1 MLAGKSVLT
10 AMPYFDA
17 VSKVDSHELSN
28 AVDQANRE
36 VAMRRHPEVEHPE
49 IAFEPFRIDSPNV
62 QRGFQIGAAMQPL
75 AAGSHFEPPH

>member
-1 MLAGKSVLT
+1 
-10 AMPYFDA
+10 
-17 VSKVDSHELSN
+17 
-28 AVDQANRE
+28 
-36 VAMRRHPEVEHPE
+36 MRRHPEVEHPE